1 MLTKLLRYLPVFT
14 VPFLKKKKLLLCV
27 PVVVIRKV
35 SVQVS
40 NNFLVFTVSDGTP
53 TIPRIIG

>member
-14 VPFLKKKKLLLCV
+14 VPFLKKKLLLCV
-27 PVVVIRKV
+27 RVVVIRKV